1 MSSAQLCAQLDLG
14 EYSKTFMNVHLN
26 SSWLFWIQ
34 LYSYFLFVFLGISM
48 KMDVCLH
55 KHLRNETKNPKGI
68 H

>member
-1 MSSAQLCAQLDLG
+1 MAFLD
-14 EYSKTFMNVHLN
+14 STVF
-26 SSWLFWIQ
+26 I
-34 LYSYFLFVFLGISM
+34 FLFVFLGISM